1 MNGPNCHLSKTPKS
15 KPTDW
20 PMGQVT
26 RVKYSL
32 VTQLLEATKYKV
44 MCFDAHL
51 VGTRVRI
58 LQESNVTTAMIVHI
72 PNN

>member
-1 MNGPNCHLSKTPKS
+1 
-15 KPTDW
+15 
-20 PMGQVT
+20 MGQVT
-26 RVKYSL
+26 RVRYSL